1 MKAVILA
8 AGRGTRMG
16 SLTAEL
22 PKPMVRVQGKP
33 ILETILAGLRDH
45 AGVREAFLVVGY
57 QADVIRAYF
66 GDGQKWGVKIFYGVQ
81 EVQDGTGKAPET
93 AKEWIGSDP
102 FLLTCGDMLLAD
114 PSDYARL
121 VAAFEGDGVLALK
134 AGEDLTKG
142 GAVVL
147 DSRGWMV
154 QLLEKAP
161 ADQIPEN
168 AYYNL
173 ATYVLTPRLFEF
185 TARLEKSPRNEY
197 ELTDALRS
205 WVAAGG
211 RLKGVLFKNKWV
223 DVRDPE
229 TLAALNQGC

>member
-134 AGEDLTKG
+134 AGEDL
-142 GAVVL
+142 
-147 DSRGWMV
+147 
-154 QLLEKAP
+154 
-161 ADQIPEN
+161 
-168 AYYNL
+168 
-173 ATYVLTPRLFEF
+173 
-185 TARLEKSPRNEY
+185 
-197 ELTDALRS
+197 
-205 WVAAGG
+205 
-211 RLKGVLFKNKWV
+211 
-223 DVRDPE
+223 
-229 TLAALNQGC
+229 